1 MCVFSE
7 GVDVRDRGCCGDAA
21 ETGFPAASPGEEL
34 LTVARVLP
42 DLSSLTFTTRTE
54 DHKHHFWTAA
64 CA

>member
-1 MCVFSE
+1 MCSFPE
-7 GVDVRDRGCCGDAA
+7 GVDVRDRGRSDDT
-21 ETGFPAASPGEEL
+21 EFPAASPGEEL